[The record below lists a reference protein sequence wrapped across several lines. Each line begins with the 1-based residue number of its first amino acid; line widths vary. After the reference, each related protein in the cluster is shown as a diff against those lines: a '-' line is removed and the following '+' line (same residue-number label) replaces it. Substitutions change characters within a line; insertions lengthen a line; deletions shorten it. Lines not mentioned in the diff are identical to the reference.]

1 MGAFSLK
8 ILNDMVSFGFLTI
21 VFDINE
27 LLIRNKTETSLW
39 IDVSVKTQAFIFY
52 FIFLIRPSESALATE
67 RHFSINFI

>member
-8 ILNDMVSFGFLTI
+8 IPNDMVSSGFLTI

-39 IDVSVKTQAFIFY
+39 IDVSVQTQAFIFY
-52 FIFLIRPSESALATE
+52 FIFLIRPSENALATE